1 MMYVYSYIHIYLLM
15 LMIIHEIDLILYF
28 LHKLLRNDVV
38 GEKIE
43 VKYCEIISC
52 WYSVGQK

>member
-28 LHKLLRNDVV
+28 LHKILRNDVI
-38 GEKIE
+38 GEKIK